1 MKILYDYQIFSLQK
15 FGGASRYFY
24 ELMNH
29 SQNLFDYEV
38 TGLFSENIYSKALK
52 VHKDFPLKFSFRG
65 KSRMIDILN
74 KLDSINRIKKEC
86 YDVIHSTLYE
96 PYILQ
101 FRTKPLVVTVH
112 DMIHELFPVYFPS
125 DNIYSKNKKVMIQNA
140 DRINVNSETTKKD
153 LLKFYPEVEE
163 KITVIY
169 HACSMNIQDGD
180 KQKENY
186 ILFTGQRGGYK
197 NFDNFIRA
205 IAPLLVKYNLRLIC
219 TGHPFDK
226 NETIL
231 LENLNIDDR
240 TTCTFVS
247 EKNIADL
254 YAKAI
259 AFVFPSLYEGF
270 GIPVLE
276 AFSVGCPAIL
286 SNTSSLPEIGG
297 DAAIYF
303 DPYSI
308 EDIHSAIEKVILSHG
323 LQKELCDKGK
333 EQAKKFSWEKCTKE
347 TMQVYQ
353 HLQKNHD

>member
-29 SQNLFDYEV
+29 SKDLFEYEV
-38 TGLFSENIYSKALK
+38 TGLFSENIYSKVLR
-52 VHKDFPLKFSFRG
+52 VHKEFPLKFSFRG
-65 KSRMIDILN
+65 KNRIIDMLN
-74 KLDSINRIKKEC
+74 KLDSINWIKKGC

-96 PYILQ
+96 PYILRFQ
-101 FRTKPLVVTVH
+101 VKPLVITVH
-112 DMIHELFPVYFPS
+112 DMIHELFPIYFPS

-140 DRINVNSETTKKD
+140 DRINVNSEATKKD

-169 HACSMNIQDGD
+169 LACSMNIQDD
-180 KQKENY
+180 NKEKENY

-205 IAPLLVKYNLRLIC
+205 IAPLLVKYDLRLIC

-226 NETIL
+226 NEIIL
-231 LENLNIDDR
+231 LENLNIGDR
-240 TTCTFVS
+240 TTCTFIS
-247 EKNIADL
+247 ENNIADL
-254 YAKAI
+254 YAKAVV
-259 AFVFPSLYEGF
+259 FVFPSLYEGF

-276 AFSVGCPAIL
+276 AFSAGCPAIL

-297 DAAIYF
+297 DAAAYF
-303 DPYSI
+303 DPNSI
-308 EDIHSAIEKVILSHG
+308 ENIHSAVEKVILSPS
-323 LQKELCDKGK
+323 LQKELHDKGK
-333 EQAKKFSWEKCTKE
+333 EQAKKFSWEKCTYE
-347 TMQVYQ
+347 TVAIYKS
-353 HLQKNHD
+353 LLK

>member
-29 SQNLFDYEV
+29 SKDLFEYEV
-38 TGLFSENIYSKALK
+38 TGLFSENIYSKALR
-52 VHKDFPLKFSFRG
+52 VHKEFPLKFSFRG
-65 KSRMIDILN
+65 KNRIIDILN
-74 KLDSINRIKKEC
+74 KLDSIDRIKKEC

-101 FRTKPLVVTVH
+101 FRTEPLVITVH
-112 DMIHELFPVYFPS
+112 DMIHELFPTYFPS
-125 DNIYSKNKKVMIQNA
+125 DNIYSKNKKIMIQNA

-169 HACSMNIQDGD
+169 LACSMNIQDD
-180 KQKENY
+180 NKEKENY
-186 ILFTGQRGGYK
+186 ILFTGQRGSYK
-197 NFDNFIRA
+197 NFDNFIKA
-205 IAPLLVKYNLRLIC
+205 IAPLLVKYDLRLIC

-226 NETIL
+226 DEIIL

-240 TTCTFVS
+240 TTCTFIS
-247 EKNIADL
+247 EKNIVDL
-254 YAKAI
+254 YAKAVV
-259 AFVFPSLYEGF
+259 FVFPSLYEGF
-270 GIPVLE
+270 GIPILE
-276 AFSVGCPAIL
+276 AFSAGCPAIL

-297 DAAIYF
+297 DAAVYF

-308 EDIHSAIEKVILSHG
+308 ENMQSTVEKVILSPS

-333 EQAKKFSWEKCTKE
+333 EQAKKFSWEKCTYE
-347 TMQVYQ
+347 TVAIYKS
-353 HLQKNHD
+353 LLK